1 MRARK
6 VSGCDK
12 DNCPAVY
19 VTDRG
24 TVLAQG
30 MPVTQVEGVTTGPG
44 ELVVELPM
52 DVLREAV
59 RKLGAEGVSA

>member
-19 VTDRG
+19 ITDQG

-30 MPVTQVEGVTTGPG
+30 MPVTQVEGVATGPG
-44 ELVVELPM
+44 ELVVELPI
-52 DVLREAV
+52 DVLRDAV
-59 RKLGAEGVSA
+59 RRLDAEGASA